1 MWSEGQDAVSC
12 TPNAAVQAGGGEAVR
27 PQLRHGSSAVRGAI
41 HSLHNR
47 CAVGADVGR
56 MGLGSG
62 PQTGMGVGSGPVW
75 GPQEGL
81 ECVSAV
87 VEVLQNQIWN
97 SKVLIL
103 EWQRHNVYVLALAS
117 PDQHFLEGSPLELCL
132 PLLGATVTVDG
143 DHEMTVLT
151 AAQEIRITAENKR
164 ERDELAATAR
174 SMAARCSEIEPVSGL
189 AGLDG
194 DESTAEEEGNRDSM
208 PPPAALAHR
217 AQIVMDDSDGEGEVW
232 M

>member
-27 PQLRHGSSAVRGAI
+27 PQLRYGSSAVRGAI

-47 CAVGADVGR
+47 CVVGADVGR
-56 MGLGSG
+56 MGL
-62 PQTGMGVGSGPVW
+62 GSGPVW